1 MRNISDKDI
10 LRDVEELSG
19 LLLELGRKKSL
30 RDPVSVAVEQMQFTP
45 AQIHA
50 LLWLGTEGGL
60 TMGDLAAR
68 LCITEKTITGVV
80 DRLEAEGY
88 VHRERS
94 ASDRRVVR
102 ALLTKKGTAVQQRLA
117 DQLRTKMGRLMSL
130 LDSDERKSLLR
141 IVRKLLERTT
151 AEAAA

>member
-1 MRNISDKDI
+1 MRNISAKDI
-10 LRDVEELSG
+10 LQDVEELSA

-30 RDPVSVAVEQMQFTP
+30 RDPVSVAVEEMQFTP

-50 LLWLGTEGGL
+50 LLWLGAEGTL

-88 VHRERS
+88 LQRERI

-102 ALLTKKGTAVQQRLA
+102 VRLTKKGTVVQQRFA
-117 DQLRTKMGRLMSL
+117 EQLRTKLVRLMSL
-130 LDSDERKSLLR
+130 LEADERRSLLK
-141 IVRKLLERTT
+141 IVRKLLERTS
-151 AEAAA
+151 AAAA

>member
-1 MRNISDKDI
+1 MRTISDKDI
-10 LRDVEELSG
+10 LRDVEELSS

-30 RDPVSVAVEQMQFTP
+30 RDPVSIAVEEMQFTP

-50 LLWLGTEGGL
+50 LLWLGAEGTL

-88 VHRERS
+88 LQRERI

-102 ALLTKKGTAVQQRLA
+102 ARLTKKGAVVQQRFSE
-117 DQLRTKMGRLMSL
+117 QIRTKLFRLMSL
-130 LDSDERKSLLR
+130 LESDERKALLK
-141 IVRKLLERTT
+141 IVRKLLERTS
-151 AEAAA
+151 AAAA